1 MEMEVLNKVP
11 GIGKGVRLQ
20 NTVLDLSFSE
30 AFRGERIADAYERL
44 LLEAMRGQQAF
55 FIRRDEVEQ
64 SWKWIDS
71 IQEAWRKA
79 GGAPLPYPA
88 GFMGPDA
95 STELLARDGREWEE

>member
-71 IQEAWRKA
+71 IQEAWKELDE
-79 GGAPLPYPA
+79 PPEPYPA
-88 GFMGPDA
+88 GTMGPAA
-95 STELLARDGREWEE
+95 SAALLGRDGREWEE